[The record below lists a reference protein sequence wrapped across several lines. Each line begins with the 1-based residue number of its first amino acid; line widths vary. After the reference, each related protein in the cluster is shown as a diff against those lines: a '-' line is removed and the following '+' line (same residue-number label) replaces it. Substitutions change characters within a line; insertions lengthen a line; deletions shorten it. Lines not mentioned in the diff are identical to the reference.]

1 MTGVDPQIFLSELA
15 AQVGAENVQS
25 GESRLAPAGWP
36 QQPVATVC
44 PNTTAEVAGIVRAAE
59 AVGIAIVPCGGGTQL
74 QTGYPP
80 RPDKPFLLLST
91 ARLNRVLD
99 HQPDDLTVTCE
110 AGVTLAALQ
119 QTLATHRQRLAVD
132 VPLPERVTLGGLVS
146 TNASGFWRPA
156 YGSPRDLVIGLHA
169 VMTEGVRVKG
179 GGKVVKNVAGYD
191 VCKLFTGAWGT
202 LGVLTELNFK
212 VQTQPET
219 ERTLA
224 WDAPDAATAARL
236 GLALHHARLA
246 ATYVLATNEPD
257 AKPRLILGVQGT
269 AARVAWQAEEFARR
283 VAEAG
288 WNSPPIT
295 LTPAE
300 VAALRDRQARLDT
313 DTPLAARIA
322 CLPNEVAELVRALE
336 SIPALFLTAHVATGL
351 VSLAATDSDASL
363 IPKVKTLLPP
373 NAHLVWQRL
382 EGVDIEA
389 VEVWGATR
397 EDFALQR
404 ALKQTLDPQNTFS
417 PGRFVGR
424 L

>member
-1 MTGVDPQIFLSELA
+1 MDSPTLLSELA
-15 AQVGAENVQS
+15 AQIGAENVET
-25 GESRLAPAGWP
+25 GANRLVPAGWP
-36 QQPVATVC
+36 QQPVATVL
-44 PNTTAEVAGIVRAAE
+44 PNTAAEVAHVVRAAE
-59 AVGIAIVPCGGGTQL
+59 AAGVALVPCGGGTQL

-80 RPDKPFLLLST
+80 RPDKPFLLLGT

-110 AGVTLAALQ
+110 AGVTLASLQ
-119 QTLATHRQRLAVD
+119 QTLATRHQRLAVD
-132 VPLPERVTLGGLVS
+132 VPLPERATLGGLVS
-146 TNASGFWRPA
+146 TNATGLWRPA
-156 YGSPRDLVIGLHA
+156 YGSPRDLVIGLRA
-169 VMTEGVRVKG
+169 VMTEGVQVKG

-202 LGVLTELNFK
+202 LGVLTEISFK

-224 WDAPDAATAARL
+224 WDAPDAATAARI
-236 GLALHHARLA
+236 GLDLHHARLA
-246 ATYVLATNEPD
+246 AAFVLATNEPD
-257 AKPRLILGVQGT
+257 GKPRLILGVQGT

-283 VAEAG
+283 AADAG
-288 WNSPPIT
+288 LNTPPIA

-300 VAALRDRQARLDT
+300 VAALRDRQARLDPG
-313 DTPLAARIA
+313 TPLAARIA

-336 SIPALFLTAHVATGL
+336 ALPALFLTAHVATGL
-351 VSLAATDSDASL
+351 VFLAATASDASL
-363 IPKVKTLLPP
+363 LPKVKTLLPP

-382 EGVDIEA
+382 EGVDREA

-404 ALKQTLDPQNTFS
+404 ALKQTLDPKDTFS

>member
-1 MTGVDPQIFLSELA
+1 MTGVDPQTLLSELA
-15 AQVGAENVQS
+15 AHIGAANVEG
-25 GESRLAPAGWP
+25 GESRFVPAGWP
-36 QQPVATVC
+36 QQPVATAR
-44 PNTTAEVAGIVRAAE
+44 PNTAEEVAVVVRAAE
-59 AVGIAIVPCGGGTQL
+59 AAGVAIVPCGGGTQL

-110 AGVTLAALQ
+110 AGVTLATLQ
-119 QTLATHRQRLAVD
+119 QTLAMRHQRLAVD
-132 VPLPERVTLGGLVS
+132 VPLPERATLGGLVS
-146 TNASGFWRPA
+146 TNATGFWRPA
-156 YGSPRDLVIGLHA
+156 YGSPRDLVIGLRA
-169 VMTEGVRVKG
+169 VMTEGAQVKG

-202 LGVLTELNFK
+202 LGVLTEISFK

-219 ERTLA
+219 DSTLA
-224 WDAPDAATAARL
+224 WHAPDVATAARI

-246 ATYVLATNEPD
+246 AAFVLATNEPD
-257 AKPRLILGVQGT
+257 GRPRLILGVQGT

-288 WNSPPIT
+288 LNSPAIT
-295 LTPAE
+295 LTPE
-300 VAALRDRQARLDT
+300 EIVALRDRQARLDSG
-313 DTPLAARIA
+313 TPLAARIA

-336 SIPALFLTAHVATGL
+336 TLPALFLTAHVATGL
-351 VSLAATDSDASL
+351 VSIASADSDASL
-363 IPKVKTLLPP
+363 IQQVKTLLPT

-382 EGVDIEA
+382 DGVDVEA
-389 VEVWGATR
+389 IEVWGAAR

-404 ALKQTLDPQNTFS
+404 VLKQTLDPRGTFS